1 LCYHNNNIL
10 YLIISKK
17 EGAEVKS
24 ICYEIC
30 DVCNLNC
37 DYCIS
42 SDNHNLVKED
52 YQKIN
57 AFIKKLSPERIVIG
71 GGEPLLDSELLPKLK
86 LLRESL
92 PNGFISLSSN
102 GTLYC
107 DFKELK
113 NYVDC
118 IDISLPSLNSEI
130 YKKMRGKDKLEE
142 VMNSISR
149 VTESGFYTRVSCML
163 TSQNLETVPELLD
176 YLTSISIDE
185 VRLGRFFPFREAR
198 KLNEKYKLTDIEL
211 ANFMKSLSLKDYPF
225 KVVPPISSLDLME
238 RGYLVINYAGEVFF
252 PTREG
257 RNSFGTIHNPNL
269 IDTLA
274 LEGEQEKIFVGMS
287 TKMNMTS
294 KTKRIGEKS

>member
-1 LCYHNNNIL
+1 MWKVQYGKIVLCYHNNNIL

-130 YKKMRGKDKLEE
+130 YKKMRGKD
-142 VMNSISR
+142 
-149 VTESGFYTRVSCML
+149 
-163 TSQNLETVPELLD
+163 
-176 YLTSISIDE
+176 
-185 VRLGRFFPFREAR
+185 
-198 KLNEKYKLTDIEL
+198 
-211 ANFMKSLSLKDYPF
+211 
-225 KVVPPISSLDLME
+225 
-238 RGYLVINYAGEVFF
+238 
-252 PTREG
+252 
-257 RNSFGTIHNPNL
+257 
-269 IDTLA
+269 
-274 LEGEQEKIFVGMS
+274 
-287 TKMNMTS
+287 
-294 KTKRIGEKS
+294 